1 MAGIENHDMV
11 LHQIRAKL
19 YTNHLRPENGAYNAR
34 ADNDRTL
41 NTMDV
46 CTTAKTRGGYPGDI
60 NELFDAV
67 NWYNSEL
74 AYQVCD
80 GYAVTNDWFTLYPHI
95 SGPFE
100 SPHDAADPEKHKV
113 SIRVTARKRLRDITK
128 NTKIIIEGI
137 ADTDGF
143 IDFLLDQEEHDV
155 KHNLYAPGNM
165 IAIYGKKIKIDG
177 GHPDNGVYFVPVDDP
192 SKAVKMTRLGENN
205 PAKITGIA
213 PDTHYACNRIE
224 IRTQFTGSGS
234 NFLKEPRVIKSL
246 FTMEVL

>member
-19 YTNHLRPENGAYNAR
+19 YTNHLHPENGAYNAR

-41 NTMDV
+41 TTMDV

-80 GYAVTNDWFTLYPHI
+80 GYAVTNDWFTVYPHI
-95 SGPFE
+95 SGHFE

-113 SIRVTARKRLRDITK
+113 SIRITARKRLRDIAK
-128 NTKIIIEGI
+128 NIKITIEGL
-137 ADTDGF
+137 ADTGGF
-143 IDFLLDQEEHDV
+143 IDFLLDQEEHEV
-155 KHNLYAPGNM
+155 KHNLYLVGNM
-165 IAIYGKKIKIDG
+165 VAIYGKKIKIEGD
-177 GHPDNGVYFVPVDDP
+177 HPSNGVYFVPADGSTP
-192 SKAVKMTRLGENN
+192 VKMSRLGENT
-205 PAKITGIA
+205 PGKITGIA
-213 PDTHYACNRIE
+213 PDTQNAYNRIE
-224 IRTQFTGSGS
+224 IRTQHNGSGGS
-234 NFLKEPRVIKSL
+234 VLKEPRVITSL
-246 FTMEVL
+246 FTAEVL

>member
-1 MAGIENHDMV
+1 
-11 LHQIRAKL
+11 
-19 YTNHLRPENGAYNAR
+19 
-34 ADNDRTL
+34 
-41 NTMDV
+41 
-46 CTTAKTRGGYPGDI
+46 
-60 NELFDAV
+60 LFDAV

-100 SPHDAADPEKHKV
+100 SPHDPIDPEKHKV
-113 SIRVTARKRLRDITK
+113 SIRVTARKRMRDITK
-128 NTKIIIEGI
+128 NTRIIVEGI

-155 KHNLYAPGNM
+155 KHNMYLTGNM

-177 GHPDNGVYFVPVDDP
+177 DDPANGVYFVPADSSLP
-192 SKAVKMTRLGENN
+192 AVKMTRLGENN

-213 PDTHYACNRIE
+213 PDTLYAYNRIE

-246 FTMEVL
+246 FIIEVL